1 VSVEPHSTTIGRYVV
16 EGLIG
21 AGAMGRIYRARDP
34 NIKRIV
40 AIKVISTKLMSGGDR
55 DDYIKR
61 FHREAEAAA
70 RCAHP
75 NIVTIYDFAL
85 HEGEPFLA
93 MEFVDGMSLR
103 QALDE
108 SPVMAVPEALGIVL
122 QVLDALASTHE
133 QGVVHQD
140 IKPANIMLTATRRV
154 KVGDFG
160 ISRFANVEATIDSN
174 LVGTPA
180 YMSPEQCRGEKAD
193 GRTDLFSVG
202 TTLFEMVAGK
212 RAFAGLNLTEIS
224 HQICNGRLP
233 LLPAKVRAAV
243 PRLQTVLERATAK
256 QPEDRYST
264 ATAMGDALRQ
274 VLAVGAEE
282 TGDETRIEKA
292 GGPARGTP
300 TPPPVASRPAVP
312 IDAETLRLLE
322 DRLRTYLGPIAR
334 VMVRAAADKSRSLDE
349 LCAELILAVREG
361 AERERFR
368 REVEPLMRT
377 SLGWSFGQESAVE
390 SSMTL
395 SQLPERELER
405 AQAAL
410 THYTGPIASI
420 LVREVADNASTI
432 DALWEGL
439 ARHIDSP
446 AERTE
451 FLRRRSR

>member
-1 VSVEPHSTTIGRYVV
+1 MEPQSTIIGRYVV

-34 NIKRIV
+34 DIKRAV
-40 AIKVISTKLMSGGDR
+40 AIKLISTKLMSGADR

-61 FHREAEAAA
+61 FRREAEAAA

-85 HEGEPFLA
+85 HDGEPFLA

-108 SPVMAVPEALGIVL
+108 SPVMVVPEALGIML

-140 IKPANIMLTATRRV
+140 IKPANIMLTSTGRV

-160 ISRFANVEATIDSN
+160 ISRFTNVEATIDSS
-174 LVGTPA
+174 LAGTPA
-180 YMSPEQCRGEKAD
+180 YMSPEQCRSEDVD
-193 GRTDLFSVG
+193 GRADLFAVG

-212 RAFAGLNLTEIS
+212 RAFAGRNVTEIS

-233 LLPAKVRAAV
+233 LLPAEVRAAV

-256 QPEDRYST
+256 RREDRYAT
-264 ATAMGDALRQ
+264 ATAMADALGQ
-274 VLAVGAEE
+274 VLAVGVEE
-282 TGDETRIEKA
+282 AADETRIEPA
-292 GGPARGTP
+292 GRLARGGPS
-300 TPPPVASRPAVP
+300 PPAASRSAAP
-312 IDAETLRLLE
+312 IDPETLQILE
-322 DRLRTYLGPIAR
+322 DRLKVYLGPITR
-334 VMVRAAADKSRSLDE
+334 VMVRAAAEKCRSLDE
-349 LCAELILAVREG
+349 LCAELALTVREG
-361 AERERFR
+361 PERERFR
-368 REVEPLMRT
+368 REVEPLMGT
-377 SLGWSFGQESAVE
+377 SLGRPSGQEAAVQ
-390 SSMTL
+390 SS
-395 SQLPERELER
+395 LPRSPLPGQELER

-410 THYTGPIASI
+410 ARYIGPIARI
-420 LVREVADNASTI
+420 LVRRVAANASTI
-432 DALWEGL
+432 EILWEEL

-446 AERTE
+446 AECAE
-451 FLRRRSR
+451 FLRQRGK

>member
-1 VSVEPHSTTIGRYVV
+1 MVSVEPHSTTIGRYVV

-34 NIKRIV
+34 DIKRTV
-40 AIKVISTKLMSGGDR
+40 AIKLISTNLMSGADR

-61 FHREAEAAA
+61 FRREAEAAA

-85 HEGEPFLA
+85 HDGEPFLA

-108 SPVMAVPEALGIVL
+108 SPVMAVSEALGIML

-180 YMSPEQCRGEKAD
+180 YMSPEQCRGEEVD
-193 GRTDLFSVG
+193 GRADLFAVG

-212 RAFAGLNLTEIS
+212 RAFAGRNATEIS

-233 LLPAKVRAAV
+233 LLPAEVRAAV

-256 QPEDRYST
+256 RREDRYST
-264 ATAMGDALRQ
+264 AGAMVDALRQ
-274 VLAVGAEE
+274 VLAVGVEDTA
-282 TGDETRIEKA
+282 DETRIEPA
-292 GGPARGTP
+292 GRLAPGGPS
-300 TPPPVASRPAVP
+300 PPAAPRSGAP
-312 IDAETLRLLE
+312 IDSEILRILE
-322 DRLRTYLGPIAR
+322 DRLKIYLGPITR
-334 VMVRAAADKSRSLDE
+334 VMVRAAAEKCRSLDE
-349 LCAELILAVREG
+349 LCAELVLAVREG
-361 AERERFR
+361 PERERFR
-368 REVEPLMRT
+368 REVEPLMGT
-377 SLGWSFGQESAVE
+377 SLGRSSAPEAGAE
-390 SSMTL
+390 SSTPHSL
-395 SQLPERELER
+395 LPGQELER

-410 THYTGPIASI
+410 ARYTGPIARI
-420 LVREVADNASTI
+420 LVRRVAANASTI
-432 DALWEGL
+432 EALWDAL
-439 ARHIDSP
+439 AQHIDSP
-446 AERTE
+446 AERTD
-451 FLRRRSR
+451 FLRQRGK